1 MSKEPNDDLF
11 GDSTMSFGEHLEELR
26 GALFRA
32 IAGIVIGVAVG
43 LLFAGSVVDM
53 IKDPLEKA
61 LEEYYQEKAKTDID
75 VEYATASER
84 KDAEYEAASQGKTE
98 KEKKALMEKKEEEK
112 EALMKEAEEAK
123 AFMTTNHYVYEE
135 VYFERTEAI
144 RIAKGEKIKEGA
156 SLPPPS
162 ADLIKLRLWRRV
174 DSMVSSLSAHEAFM
188 IWLKAALI
196 TGVVLSSPWAFYQI
210 WMFVAAGLYP
220 HEQRYIH
227 VFLPFSLILFLSGAG
242 LAFFFV
248 FQHVLKFLFSF
259 NAMMNIDPDP
269 RISEWLSF
277 VLFMPVGFGISFQ
290 LPLVMLFLHRIG
302 IFTPEAYIKQWRIAI
317 LVIFV
322 VSMLLTPADPISM
335 LMMAVPLTLL
345 YFGGIGLCKWMPA
358 SRSPY
363 AEPEEM

>member
-1 MSKEPNDDLF
+1 MPLPYPADLPRERRTLPPCTEGSTIMSKEPNDDLF

-32 IAGIVIGVAVG
+32 ITGIAIGVAVG
-43 LLFAGSVVDM
+43 LIFAGSVVDM

-61 LEEYYQEKAKTDID
+61 LEQYYQDKAVKDL
-75 VEYATASER
+75 
-84 KDAEYEAASQGKTE
+84 DAEYGGKVTDE
-98 KEKKALMEKKEEEK
+98 T
-112 EALMKEAEEAK
+112 K
-123 AFMTTNHYVYEE
+123 AFMTENHYVFEE
-135 VYFERTEAI
+135 VYFERLEAM
-144 RIAKGEKIKEGA
+144 RIAKGEQLKEGME
-156 SLPPPS
+156 LPLPS
-162 ADLIKLRLWRRV
+162 ADLVKIRIWRPV
-174 DSMVSSLSAHEAFM
+174 DNMVSALSAHEAFM

-196 TGVVLSSPWAFYQI
+196 TGVVISSPWAFYQI

-227 VFLPFSLILFLSGAG
+227 VFLPFSLLLFLSGAG

-302 IFTPEAYIKQWRIAI
+302 IFTVEAYIKQWRIAI

-322 VSMLLTPADPISM
+322 ASMLLTPADPISM